1 MQCEKRHCSYFGV
14 LLVANS
20 IRCRRLHSG
29 SDLTPSLRRLQCV
42 TLAFLSMPTSA
53 CKYMFSSVSH
63 GCFAILQY
71 PAVRSNGCVSDCG
84 RHPRVVTVEFRQ
96 RYFGWPP
103 TLPSQPSSDQ
113 FSLLQLGRSLV
124 FVARIILQTLS
135 PVFTGFKHLSA
146 LSSSF

>member
-63 GCFAILQY
+63 GCFAIVQY

-103 TLPSQPSSDQ
+103 TLPSQPSSDHSHCCSSVDRWSSLLGSYYRHCRP
-113 FSLLQLGRSLV
+113 FSL
-124 FVARIILQTLS
+124 A
-135 PVFTGFKHLSA
+135 
-146 LSSSF
+146 SST